1 MDHWVGLDL
10 GSHVDYT
17 AVSVLT
23 RSLAINPA
31 TRMPMRDSRGCAL
44 YDWRL
49 RAIHRFSLR
58 TPYTEVADK
67 AAKIAAMPELM
78 PQPRVVVDSTGM
90 GAACTEMV
98 RTALRPYPD
107 IELWGISI
115 TAGEGWRVVGRQ
127 ALNCS
132 KVQLVGAFREVL
144 ESGRFRVCKQPDGK
158 PIPGAEVLKRE
169 LAAFK
174 VKVSRLSN
182 MELFG
187 ADSGQHDD
195 CVLSVSLPVWA
206 GSLPFM
212 RMREMPEGDG
222 DPHFRPRESAAL
234 AAEERAIR
242 QAEEDAILREQ
253 DRENE
258 RMRAGRLERER
269 LAHEDPDNDIFWT

>member
-10 GSHVDYT
+10 GSHVDFT
-17 AVSVLT
+17 AASVLT
-23 RSLAINPA
+23 RSLAIDPA

-58 TPYTEVADK
+58 TPYTEVA
-67 AAKIAAMPELM
+67 ASVARIAAMPELM
-78 PQPRVVVDSTGM
+78 PQPRVVVDATGV
-90 GAACTEMV
+90 GVACVEMV

-107 IELWGISI
+107 IELWGVSI
-115 TAGEGWRVVGRQ
+115 TAGEGWRLVGRQ

-132 KVQLVGAFREVL
+132 KVQLVGSFREVL
-144 ESGRFRVCKQPDGK
+144 ESGRFRVCKQTDGR

-182 MELFG
+182 MEVFG

-206 GSLPFM
+206 GSLAFM
-212 RMREMPEGDG
+212 RMREIPEGDR
-222 DPHFRPRESAAL
+222 DPYFRPRESAAL
-234 AAEERAIR
+234 AAED
-242 QAEEDAILREQ
+242 DAIAREMGEQ
-253 DRENE
+253 TE
-258 RMRAGRLERER
+258 RMRSERAERDR
-269 LAHEDPDNDIFWT
+269 LAREDPDNDIFWS